1 MNIPKIETL
10 SESDI
15 EDTWNVL
22 SADERAEAFC
32 LLGREEAQDFF
43 LKISVDDRAQIIH
56 RLPDGEK
63 RLWFRLLAPDDAAD
77 LIQHSP
83 EEQRGALLSLLD
95 DQNRREVNVLLA
107 YKQDVA
113 GGLMNPHFARVPPD
127 LTADEA
133 IRYLRLQ
140 VQQHLENIYYVYVL
154 DEAQKLDR
162 KSVV

>member
-1 MNIPKIETL
+1 MRPMNFDPAEKL
-10 SESDI
+10 SESEI
-15 EDTWNVL
+15 EDTWSVL

-43 LKISVDDRAQIIH
+43 LKISVDDRAQIIR
-56 RLPDGEK
+56 RLPEGEK
-63 RLWFRLLAPDDAAD
+63 RLWLRLLAPDDSAD

-83 EEQRGALLSLLD
+83 DEERSMLLNLLD
-95 DQNRREVNVLLA
+95 DQNRREVNVLLT

-133 IRYLRLQ
+133 IRYLR
-140 VQQHLENIYYVYVL
+140 
-154 DEAQKLDR
+154 
-162 KSVV
+162 